1 MARDPRFDILFE
13 PVQIGPV
20 TAKNRFYQVPH
31 CCGMGFNW
39 PHTHA
44 KMRELKAE
52 GGWAVVCTEECMIHP
67 SSDYSPEP
75 QARLWDDHDVK
86 CLALMVDAVHRHDA
100 LAGVELAHNGVGCQN
115 QFTRLK
121 PLGPTHQAG
130 VRSVP
135 SQPRAMDKEDIRTFR
150 RWHRDAALRAKQ
162 ADADIVYV
170 YAGHDLSL
178 LMHFLQRRRNQRTD
192 AYGGSLENRV
202 RLLREVLEDTKDAVG
217 DRCGV
222 ALRLAV
228 DELLGPDG
236 ITCDGEG
243 RDIVEMLAELPD
255 LWDVNVSNWENDS
268 VTSRFGEEGFQES
281 YVAFVKTV
289 TTKPVVGVGWFTSP
303 DTMAGQIR
311 RGVLDMIGAARPS
324 IADPFLPKKIE
335 EGRIDEIREC
345 IGCNICVSGQLTFT
359 PMRCTQNPT
368 VGEEWRRDWHP
379 EFIAPKGSDDS
390 VLVVGGGPAGLEAV
404 RALGQRG
411 YTVALAEATT
421 ELGGRVTQESR
432 LPGLGA
438 WARVRDWRV
447 GRIREM
453 TNVDVYLD
461 SELTP
466 ANVLEFGFTHVLVA
480 TGARWRKDGVGVANA
495 SPIPGSDQGHVFAPE
510 DVFAGAGIDG
520 PVVVFDDDNF
530 YLGVVLAEKLRRD
543 GRDVTL
549 VTTASEVSAW
559 TVNTMEQ
566 HRIQARLMELGVRI
580 VTSHNLVRVGD
591 AKVELAC
598 GYTDRSQNLAA
609 ASVVMVTSRR
619 PNDGLYRAL
628 AEDAGRLEAAGIAS
642 VQAIG
647 DCDAPATIA
656 LAVYDGHRAAREL
669 DSPPADPDLPFRRE
683 FISLDA
689 AVSSHSTVM
698 RMAGRT
704 SA

>member
-100 LAGVELAHNGVGCQN
+100 LAGVELAHSGVGCQN

-192 AYGGSLENRV
+192 EYGGLLENRV

-268 VTSRFGEEGFQES
+268 LTSRFGEEGYQEP
-281 YVAFVKTV
+281 YIAFVKTL

-303 DTMAGQIR
+303 DTMASQIR

-379 EFIAPKGSDDS
+379 EFIAPKGSDDT
-390 VLVVGGGPAGLEAV
+390 VLVVGAGPAGLEAA

-466 ANVLEFGFTHVLVA
+466 ANVLEFGFNHVLVA

-495 SPIPGSDQGHVFAPE
+495 SPIRGSDQGHVFAPE

-520 PVVVFDDDNF
+520 PVAVFDDDNF
-530 YLGVVLAEKLRRD
+530 YLGGVLAEKLRRD

-591 AKVELAC
+591 GEVELAC
-598 GYTDRSQNLAA
+598 IYTDRSQNLAA

-647 DCDAPATIA
+647 DCDAPSTIA

-683 FISLDA
+683 FVSLDA
-689 AVSSHSTVM
+689 SV
-698 RMAGRT
+698 
-704 SA
+704 

>member
-1 MARDPRFDILFE
+1 MARDPRYDILFE

-39 PHTHA
+39 PHSHA
-44 KMRELKAE
+44 RMRALKAE

-75 QARLWDDHDVK
+75 QARLWDDYDVK
-86 CLALMVDAVHRHDA
+86 CLALMVDAVHRHGA
-100 LAGVELAHNGVGCQN
+100 LAGVELAQNGVGSQN
-115 QFTRLK
+115 QYTRLK

-130 VRSVP
+130 VRGVP
-135 SQPRAMDKEDIRTFR
+135 TQTRAMDKEDIRAFR

-170 YAGHDLSL
+170 YAGHDSTL
-178 LMHFLQRRRNQRTD
+178 LMHFLQRRRNQRAD

-202 RLLREVLEDTKDAVG
+202 GLLREVLEDTKDAVG

-228 DELLGPDG
+228 DELQGPDG

-243 RDIVEMLAELPD
+243 RDIIGMLAELPD

-268 VTSRFGEEGFQES
+268 VTSRFGEEGDQEP
-281 YVAFVKTV
+281 YTAFVKTL

-303 DTMAGQIR
+303 DTMVSQIR

-324 IADPFLPKKIE
+324 IADPFLPRKIE
-335 EGRIDEIREC
+335 EGRIDDIREC
-345 IGCNICVSGQLTFT
+345 IGCNICVSGQHTFT

-379 EFIAPKGSDDS
+379 EFIAPKGSDDT
-390 VLVVGGGPAGLEAV
+390 VLVVGAGPAGLEAA
-404 RALGQRG
+404 RGLGQRG

-432 LPGLGA
+432 LPGLAA

-466 ANVLEFGFTHVLVA
+466 GNVLEFGFTHVLVA
-480 TGARWRKDGVGVANA
+480 TGAQWRKDGVGVSNA
-495 SPIPGSDQGHVFAPE
+495 WPVPGSGQGGVFAPE
-510 DVFAGAGIDG
+510 DVFAGAGIAG
-520 PVVVFDDDNF
+520 PVAVFDDDNF
-530 YLGVVLAEKLRRD
+530 YLGGVLAEKLRRD

-559 TVNTMEQ
+559 TVNTLEQ
-566 HRIQARLMELGVRI
+566 RRIHARLVELGVRI
-580 VTSHNLVRVGD
+580 VASHNLTRVGD
-591 AKVELAC
+591 GEVEIAC
-598 GYTDRSQNLAA
+598 VYTDRTQNLAA

-628 AEDAGRLEAAGIAS
+628 TEDAEGLEAAGIAS

-647 DCDAPATIA
+647 DCDAPSTIA

-669 DSPPADPDLPFRRE
+669 DSPPADPDMPFRRE

-689 AVSSHSTVM
+689 AV
-698 RMAGRT
+698 
-704 SA
+704 